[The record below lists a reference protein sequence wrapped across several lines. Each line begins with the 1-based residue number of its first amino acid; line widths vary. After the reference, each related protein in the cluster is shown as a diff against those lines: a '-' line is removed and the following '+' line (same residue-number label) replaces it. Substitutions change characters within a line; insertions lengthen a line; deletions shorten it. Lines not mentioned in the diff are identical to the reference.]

1 MCAVGI
7 GGGVGHRGVR
17 RRARQ
22 AGGALLT
29 LTAPST
35 SGYRTCGDGS
45 GATATRA
52 AGSPGGAEGAAVLRT
67 EAEVALRAS
76 LPPDRG
82 IFGMSS
88 GARAEVDG
96 LVRALEA
103 LNPTGPEPLA
113 GGAEVLRE
121 RVDGTWRVLYTTVS
135 IQGKRRTQLGL
146 RVFVELGE
154 FLQIIDADT
163 GSVRNV
169 IAFDALGK
177 IRGALTVNAA
187 FRVASGSRVDVDF
200 TGSDIEP
207 QGLRDIFQ
215 ENYELL
221 LAIFDPSGWLET
233 TYLDPAALRVGRD
246 DKGNVFV
253 LERVLRAEDA

>member
-1 MCAVGI
+1 VCAVGI

-121 RVDGTWRVLYTTVS
+121 RVDGRGGCFT
-135 IQGKRRTQLGL
+135 RRC
-146 RVFVELGE
+146 R
-154 FLQIIDADT
+154 
-163 GSVRNV
+163 
-169 IAFDALGK
+169 
-177 IRGALTVNAA
+177 
-187 FRVASGSRVDVDF
+187 FRE
-200 TGSDIEP
+200 SD
-207 QGLRDIFQ
+207 
-215 ENYELL
+215 
-221 LAIFDPSGWLET
+221 
-233 TYLDPAALRVGRD
+233 GRSW
-246 DKGNVFV
+246 GC
-253 LERVLRAEDA
+253 ACS